1 MKYCPNCGAPIID
14 ASRFCKS
21 CGTPVA
27 NANGSGLRNSSA
39 KIFEN
44 SSVPEA
50 KGEFTLGSWDDD
62 DAPATIRKEELKP
75 SRNPKLSKPSMKNR
89 ASGGFLKNMGKGLI
103 AAVLPIVLSAL
114 GYGGYSYFLN
124 NDGVDKA
131 DPICEQP
138 TEQTTEQP
146 VEQSTELPTQPVDV
160 QTPVEPDLI
169 DLEET
174 QGIVSVSD
182 EEAEQQL
189 KNIEQRSSNR
199 FEDSYTGTWKSVGV
213 CSMKF
218 KDFKDLS
225 NLHKATYIAMN
236 MKEVNSVSLTF
247 GNGHMKLSVNGKTS
261 LEGNYTILSAGDVE
275 LKTSAGEVGNFWMYS
290 DVDGELYCYIRYVE
304 DDGTEMASGI
314 KLKRISKN
322 V

>member
-14 ASRFCKS
+14 GSHFCKS
-21 CGTPVA
+21 CGKPVA
-27 NANGSGLRNSSA
+27 NINGA
-39 KIFEN
+39 A
-44 SSVPEA
+44 SVPES

-62 DAPATIRKEELKP
+62 DAPTINRKDENTP
-75 SRNPKLSKPSMKNR
+75 SRKPKSSKPSMKNS
-89 ASGGFLKNMGKGLI
+89 ASGGFLKNMGKGLT
-103 AAVLPIVLSAL
+103 AATLPIILSAF
-114 GYGGYSYFLN
+114 GYGGYSYFIK
-124 NDGVDKA
+124 NDGA
-131 DPICEQP
+131 EEP
-138 TEQTTEQP
+138 TP
-146 VEQSTELPTQPVDV
+146 RYELPTAQSSDVLGDQPALPIDV
-160 QTPVEPDLI
+160 PMSTDSDLAGI
-169 DLEET
+169 DDT
-174 QGIVSVSD
+174 GGIVSVSD

-247 GNGHMKLSVNGKTS
+247 GNGHMKLAVNGKTS